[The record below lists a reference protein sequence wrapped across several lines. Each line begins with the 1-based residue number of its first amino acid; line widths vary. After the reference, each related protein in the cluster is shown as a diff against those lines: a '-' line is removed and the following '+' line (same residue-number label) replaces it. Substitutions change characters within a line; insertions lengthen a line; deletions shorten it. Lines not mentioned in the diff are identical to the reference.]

1 MTSNSNTGNASEH
14 DIFRTCYQCPHRK
27 ARCHSVCE
35 GYSARV
41 AKQQEI
47 YKMRLAQCD
56 EYAFKK
62 EVASKV
68 SKYCKSH
75 CR

>member
-1 MTSNSNTGNASEH
+1 MTSNSNTESASEH

-27 ARCHSVCE
+27 AGCHSVCE

-47 YKMRLAQCD
+47 YKMRLAQSIANPIAD
-56 EYAFKK
+56 KK
-62 EVASKV
+62 RSIP
-68 SKYCKSH
+68 CF
-75 CR
+75 

>member
-1 MTSNSNTGNASEH
+1 MTSNSNTGSASEH

-27 ARCHSVCE
+27 AGCHSVCE

-47 YKMRLAQCD
+47 YKMRF
-56 EYAFKK
+56 AFKK
-62 EVASKV
+62 EVASKA

>member
-1 MTSNSNTGNASEH
+1 MTSNSNTGSASEH

-27 ARCHSVCE
+27 AGCHSVCE

-56 EYAFKK
+56 E
-62 EVASKV
+62 
-68 SKYCKSH
+68 
-75 CR
+75 

>member
-1 MTSNSNTGNASEH
+1 MTSNNSTGIANGH
-14 DIFRTCYQCPHRK
+14 DIFKTCYQCPHRK
-27 ARCHSVCE
+27 VGCHSVCE

-47 YKMRLAQCD
+47 YKMRLTQSD

-62 EVASKV
+62 EVASRV
-68 SKYCKSH
+68 SRYCESH